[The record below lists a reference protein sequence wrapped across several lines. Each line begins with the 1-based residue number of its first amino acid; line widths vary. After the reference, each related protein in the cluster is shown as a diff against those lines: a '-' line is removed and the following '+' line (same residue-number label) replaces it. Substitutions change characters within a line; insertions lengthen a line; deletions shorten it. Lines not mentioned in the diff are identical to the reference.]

1 MKFDIN
7 CDNTISFRAIVS
19 QARRA
24 GFAQVL
30 VFFAGGER
38 SLFSKGDD
46 LLLLQDPKPYFANV
60 TFRWAAHVLMARV
73 TSWSRFS
80 SVAVCPATLNAP

>member
-7 CDNTISFRAIVS
+7 CDNIISFRAIVS
-19 QARRA
+19 QARRG

-60 TFRWAAHVLMARV
+60 TFRWAGHVPSGAINHHGTRLRVVSALPAR
-73 TSWSRFS
+73 
-80 SVAVCPATLNAP
+80 